1 MGGIMVLL
9 LLIITLHVNLGHGDA
24 NMTMRCTDKEKE
36 ALLAFKQGLN
46 MDEHSQAIFSSW
58 GTEAAKQDCCRWE
71 GVSCDNQTGHVVHL
85 DLGDHFY
92 SQGTM
97 ISPKL
102 IELKHLKYLNLSW
115 IDFGGSQLP
124 YFIGSLTNLRHLD
137 LSGCSFGGKFPIQ
150 VGNLTNL
157 QYLDLG
163 FNDFSGNVENLNWL
177 PRLSSLTYLGLAGV
191 NFSGSQVPY
200 FIGSLTNLGHLDL
213 SYCYFGGKF
222 PIQVGNLT
230 NLQYL
235 DLRYSGFRNVEN
247 LNWLPNLSS
256 LTHLNLFRC
265 AFGGKFPIQ
274 VGNLTNLQYLDLGV
288 NDFGVRNVENL
299 NWLPR
304 LSSLTY
310 LGLSCNNLSNVFYW
324 PEAVNK
330 LPKITDLI
338 LAGCSLPSPPVRSTF
353 SNINSSK
360 SLSSID
366 LSFNRLSTS
375 SIFLWMSNY
384 SASLVDLYLS
394 SNHLTGSIPDV
405 FGNMS
410 SLADVD
416 LYGNQL
422 EGAEPHS
429 FSRLCSVQSLDLRGN
444 NLSGQF
450 SRFVQILPTCAQSSL
465 ESLWLGENQLSGR
478 IPESIGQMSKLENLD
493 LGMNALEGLISDSH
507 FSKLSKLSY
516 LDLSSNS
523 LVLNFESNWTP
534 PFQLDYIC
542 LGSCKMGPYFPKWL
556 QTQNKYSF
564 LNISN
569 AGIVDILPSWFWGTT
584 RYVTSIDLSH
594 NQIGEMFTNLTMDFV
609 NYPEVH
615 LRSNQIEGQ
624 IPATLSN
631 ASYLDLSNN
640 NISGSIS
647 FLCTSAATDLS
658 FLNLSYNYLSGEL
671 PKCLTHLGNLV
682 MLDLSSNALSGKI
695 PSTIGSLF
703 GIETLK
709 LRSNE
714 FVGELPLSLKNCTSL
729 VVLDLADNQLSGSI
743 PKWLGA
749 SFQNLVILML
759 SSNHF
764 NGSLPLQLCDLIHI
778 QILDVSVNNISGGIP
793 NCLKKLTTLAQKGN
807 SSLIVG
813 HYFGVYTDLHSGREE
828 IYEDDEI
835 FIWKGSMQVY
845 RNTLGLV
852 RSIDFSSNRLTG
864 EIPREI
870 SHLVGLV
877 SLNLS
882 RNQLTGQITP
892 DIGKLESLDSL
903 DLSRN
908 HIDGRIPTSLARIS
922 RLGVLDL
929 SHNNL
934 IGKIPT
940 GTQLQSFDPSF
951 YAGNPQ
957 LCGPPLQKPCDIE
970 ETGPDQVSN
979 EEDKDDELYGFYISM
994 GLGFFVGFWGVCGS
1008 LIFIREWR
1016 YTYFKFLNSLN
1027 DWLYVRVVLIKRK
1040 LTDAQ

>member
-1 MGGIMVLL
+1 
-9 LLIITLHVNLGHGDA
+9 
-24 NMTMRCTDKEKE
+24 
-36 ALLAFKQGLN
+36 
-46 MDEHSQAIFSSW
+46 
-58 GTEAAKQDCCRWE
+58 
-71 GVSCDNQTGHVVHL
+71 
-85 DLGDHFY
+85 
-92 SQGTM
+92 
-97 ISPKL
+97 
-102 IELKHLKYLNLSW
+102 
-115 IDFGGSQLP
+115 
-124 YFIGSLTNLRHLD
+124 
-137 LSGCSFGGKFPIQ
+137 
-150 VGNLTNL
+150 
-157 QYLDLG
+157 
-163 FNDFSGNVENLNWL
+163 
-177 PRLSSLTYLGLAGV
+177 
-191 NFSGSQVPY
+191 
-200 FIGSLTNLGHLDL
+200 
-213 SYCYFGGKF
+213 
-222 PIQVGNLT
+222 
-230 NLQYL
+230 
-235 DLRYSGFRNVEN
+235 
-247 LNWLPNLSS
+247 
-256 LTHLNLFRC
+256 
-265 AFGGKFPIQ
+265 
-274 VGNLTNLQYLDLGV
+274 
-288 NDFGVRNVENL
+288 
-299 NWLPR
+299 
-304 LSSLTY
+304 
-310 LGLSCNNLSNVFYW
+310 
-324 PEAVNK
+324 
-330 LPKITDLI
+330 
-338 LAGCSLPSPPVRSTF
+338 
-353 SNINSSK
+353 
-360 SLSSID
+360 
-366 LSFNRLSTS
+366 
-375 SIFLWMSNY
+375 MSNY
-384 SASLVDLYLS
+384 STCLVDLYLS
-394 SNHLTGSIPDV
+394 FNHLTGSIPNV

-410 SLADVD
+410 SLAHVD
-416 LYGNQL
+416 LYDNQL

-429 FSRLCSVQSLDLRGN
+429 FSTLCSLQSLDLSGN

-450 SRFVQILPTCAQSSL
+450 SRFVQILPTCAQNSL
-465 ESLWLGENQLSGR
+465 ESLRLYGNQLAGPLPDFTNFLSLKELYIPYNQLSGR
-478 IPESIGQMSKLENLD
+478 IPESIGQMSKLELID
-493 LGMNALEGLISDSH
+493 LGMNALEGLISESH
-507 FSKLSKLSY
+507 FSELSKLSY

-523 LVLNFESNWTP
+523 LVLNFQSNWTP
-534 PFQLDYIC
+534 PFQLDYIS

-556 QTQNKYSF
+556 QTQNEYSS

-584 RYVTSIDLSH
+584 RNARSISLSH
-594 NQIGEMFTNLTMDFV
+594 NQIGEMFTNLTMDFA

-615 LRSNQIEGQ
+615 LSSNQIE
-624 IPATLSN
+624 
-631 ASYLDLSNN
+631 
-640 NISGSIS
+640 GSIS
-647 FLCTSAATDLS
+647 FLCASAATHLS

-764 NGSLPLQLCDLIHI
+764 NGSLPLQLCDLIYI

-807 SSLIVG
+807 SSLTVG
-813 HYFGVYTDLHSGREE
+813 HSYAIYTDQHLGQEL

-951 YAGNPQ
+951 YDGNPQ
-957 LCGPPLQKPCDIE
+957 LCGPPLKKPCDIE
-970 ETGPDQVSN
+970 ETGPDQVRN
-979 EEDKDDELYGFYISM
+979 EEDKDGQLIRYGFYISM

-1040 LTDAQ
+1040 LTDA

>member
-1 MGGIMVLL
+1 
-9 LLIITLHVNLGHGDA
+9 
-24 NMTMRCTDKEKE
+24 
-36 ALLAFKQGLN
+36 
-46 MDEHSQAIFSSW
+46 
-58 GTEAAKQDCCRWE
+58 
-71 GVSCDNQTGHVVHL
+71 
-85 DLGDHFY
+85 
-92 SQGTM
+92 
-97 ISPKL
+97 
-102 IELKHLKYLNLSW
+102 
-115 IDFGGSQLP
+115 
-124 YFIGSLTNLRHLD
+124 
-137 LSGCSFGGKFPIQ
+137 
-150 VGNLTNL
+150 
-157 QYLDLG
+157 
-163 FNDFSGNVENLNWL
+163 
-177 PRLSSLTYLGLAGV
+177 
-191 NFSGSQVPY
+191 
-200 FIGSLTNLGHLDL
+200 
-213 SYCYFGGKF
+213 
-222 PIQVGNLT
+222 
-230 NLQYL
+230 
-235 DLRYSGFRNVEN
+235 
-247 LNWLPNLSS
+247 
-256 LTHLNLFRC
+256 
-265 AFGGKFPIQ
+265 
-274 VGNLTNLQYLDLGV
+274 
-288 NDFGVRNVENL
+288 
-299 NWLPR
+299 
-304 LSSLTY
+304 
-310 LGLSCNNLSNVFYW
+310 
-324 PEAVNK
+324 
-330 LPKITDLI
+330 
-338 LAGCSLPSPPVRSTF
+338 
-353 SNINSSK
+353 
-360 SLSSID
+360 
-366 LSFNRLSTS
+366 
-375 SIFLWMSNY
+375 MSNY
-384 SASLVDLYLS
+384 STSLVDLYLS

-429 FSRLCSVQSLDLRGN
+429 FSTLCSLQSLDLEGN

-450 SRFVQILPTCAQSSL
+450 SRFVQILPTCAQNSL
-465 ESLWLGENQLSGR
+465 ESLWLYGNQLSGR
-478 IPESIGQMSKLENLD
+478 IPESIGQMSKLEYLG
-493 LGMNALEGLISDSH
+493 LGMNALEGVISDSH

-523 LVLNFESNWTP
+523 LVLNFQSNWTP
-534 PFQLDYIC
+534 PFQLDYIS

-556 QTQNKYSF
+556 QTQNKYSS

-584 RYVTSIDLSH
+584 RNVEFISLSH
-594 NQIGEMFTNLTMDFV
+594 NQIGEMFTNLTMDFA
-609 NYPEVH
+609 NYPAVH
-615 LRSNQIEGQ
+615 LSSNQIEGQ
-624 IPATLSN
+624 IPATLSHV
-631 ASYLDLSNN
+631 SYLDLSNN

-647 FLCTSAATDLS
+647 FLCASAALRLS
-658 FLNLSYNYLSGEL
+658 FLNLSYNNLSGEL
-671 PKCLTHLGNLV
+671 PECLTHLGNLV

-729 VVLDLADNQLSGSI
+729 TVLDLADNQLSGSI

-749 SFQNLVILML
+749 SFQKLVILML

-764 NGSLPLQLCDLIHI
+764 NGSLPPQLCDLIYI

-807 SSLIVG
+807 SSLTVE
-813 HYFGVYTDLHSGREE
+813 HSFVVYTYLQSGREE

-951 YAGNPQ
+951 YDGNPQ
-957 LCGPPLQKPCDIE
+957 LCGPPLKKPCDIE

-979 EEDKDDELYGFYISM
+979 EEDKDGQLIRYGFYISM

-1040 LTDAQ
+1040 LTDA

>member
-1 MGGIMVLL
+1 MVPLWVSKSKLAFTQSLTLTSICAFALDHTICNSNVCFDRNIDYVALTWSTLFVEVSNMSIGGEAFNSREATLLKMGGIMVLL

-24 NMTMRCTDKEKE
+24 NMTMRCTDKERE
-36 ALLAFKQGLN
+36 ALLAFKQGLI
-46 MDEHSQAIFSSW
+46 MDEHSQVLFSSW

-71 GVSCDNQTGHVVHL
+71 GVSCDNQTGHVVRLDLSYHVVHL
-85 DLGDHFY
+85 DLGDDY
-92 SQGTM
+92 YLQG
-97 ISPKL
+97 
-102 IELKHLKYLNLSW
+102 H
-115 IDFGGSQLP
+115 
-124 YFIGSLTNLRHLD
+124 
-137 LSGCSFGGKFPIQ
+137 

-157 QYLDLG
+157 QFLDLG
-163 FNDFSGNVENLNWL
+163 YNDFSGNVENLNWL
-177 PRLSSLTYLGLAGV
+177 PRLSSLTYL
-191 NFSGSQVPY
+191 
-200 FIGSLTNLGHLDL
+200 DL
-213 SYCYFGGKF
+213 S
-222 PIQVGNLT
+222 
-230 NLQYL
+230 
-235 DLRYSGFRNVEN
+235 D
-247 LNWLPNLSS
+247 
-256 LTHLNLFRC
+256 
-265 AFGGKFPIQ
+265 
-274 VGNLTNLQYLDLGV
+274 
-288 NDFGVRNVENL
+288 
-299 NWLPR
+299 
-304 LSSLTY
+304 
-310 LGLSCNNLSNVFYW
+310 NNLSNVFYW

-330 LPKITDLI
+330 LPKLTTLT
-338 LAGCSLPSPPVRSTF
+338 LQNCSIPSPPVRSTL

-360 SLSSID
+360 SLSSIH

-384 SASLVDLYLS
+384 STSLVDLDLS
-394 SNHLTGSIPDV
+394 
-405 FGNMS
+405 F
-410 SLADVD
+410 
-416 LYGNQL
+416 NQL

-429 FSRLCSVQSLDLRGN
+429 FSTLCSLQSLDLSGN

-450 SRFVQILPTCAQSSL
+450 SRFVQILSTCAQNSL
-465 ESLWLGENQLSGR
+465 EWLSLGENQLAGLLPDLTNFLSLTELLVSYNQLSGR
-478 IPESIGQMSKLENLD
+478 IPESIGQMSKLENLG
-493 LGMNALEGLISDSH
+493 LGMNALEGLISESH
-507 FSKLSKLSY
+507 FSELSRLRE

-523 LVLNFESNWTP
+523 LVLNFQSNWTP
-534 PFQLDYIC
+534 PFQLNYIS

-556 QTQNKYSF
+556 QTQNEYSF

-584 RYVTSIDLSH
+584 RYVTSIILSH
-594 NQIGEMFTNLTMDFV
+594 NQIGEIFTNLTVDFV

-624 IPATLSN
+624 IPATLSH

-647 FLCTSAATDLS
+647 FLCASGAMRLR
-658 FLNLSYNYLSGEL
+658 FLNLSYNNLSGEL
-671 PKCLTHLGNLV
+671 PECLTRLGNLV

-729 VVLDLADNQLSGSI
+729 MVLDLADNQLTGSI

-749 SFQNLVILML
+749 SFQKLVILML

-764 NGSLPLQLCDLIHI
+764 NGSLPPQLCDLIYI

-807 SSLIVG
+807 SSLTVE
-813 HYFGVYTDLHSGREE
+813 HSYERYDKQISWLD
-828 IYEDDEI
+828 IYVDDEI
-835 FIWKGSMQVY
+835 FTWKGSMQVY

-864 EIPREI
+864 EIPSEI

-922 RLGVLDL
+922 RLGLLDL

-951 YAGNPQ
+951 YDGNPQ
-957 LCGPPLQKPCDIE
+957 LCGPPLKKPCDIE

-979 EEDKDDELYGFYISM
+979 EEDKDGQLIRYGFYISM
-994 GLGFFVGFWGVCGS
+994 VLGFFVGFWGVCGS

-1040 LTDAQ
+1040 LTDA

>member
-24 NMTMRCTDKEKE
+24 NMMMRCTDKERE
-36 ALLAFKQGLN
+36 ALLAFKQGLI
-46 MDEHSQAIFSSW
+46 MDEHSQVIFSSW

-71 GVSCDNQTGHVVHL
+71 GVSCDNQTGHVVRLDLSYHVVHL
-85 DLGDHFY
+85 DLGDDY
-92 SQGTM
+92 YLQGTM

-102 IELKHLKYLNLSW
+102 IELKHLKYLDLSW
-115 IDFGGSQLP
+115 IDFG
-124 YFIGSLTNLRHLD
+124 
-137 LSGCSFGGKFPIQ
+137 
-150 VGNLTNL
+150 
-157 QYLDLG
+157 
-163 FNDFSGNVENLNWL
+163 
-177 PRLSSLTYLGLAGV
+177 
-191 NFSGSQVPY
+191 GSQVPY
-200 FIGSLTNLGHLDL
+200 FIGSLTNLR
-213 SYCYFGGKF
+213 
-222 PIQVGNLT
+222 
-230 NLQYL
+230 YL
-235 DLRYSGFRNVEN
+235 DL
-247 LNWLPNLSS
+247 
-256 LTHLNLFRC
+256 
-265 AFGGKFPIQ
+265 
-274 VGNLTNLQYLDLGV
+274 LG
-288 NDFGVRNVENL
+288 
-299 NWLPR
+299 
-304 LSSLTY
+304 
-310 LGLSCNNLSNVFYW
+310 
-324 PEAVNK
+324 
-330 LPKITDLI
+330 
-338 LAGCSLPSPPVRSTF
+338 LPSPF

-384 SASLVDLYLS
+384 STSLVDLYLF

-410 SLADVD
+410 SLAHVD
-416 LYGNQL
+416 LTDNQL

-429 FSRLCSVQSLDLRGN
+429 FSRLCSLQSLDLSGN
-444 NLSGQF
+444 NLSGH
-450 SRFVQILPTCAQSSL
+450 SL
-465 ESLWLGENQLSGR
+465 ESLWLYGNQLAGPLPDLTNFLSLKDLYIPYNQLSGR

-493 LGMNALEGLISDSH
+493 LGMNALEGVISDSH

-523 LVLNFESNWTP
+523 LVLNFQSNWTP
-534 PFQLDYIC
+534 PFQLDYIS
-542 LGSCKMGPYFPKWL
+542 LGSCKMGLYFPKWL
-556 QTQNKYSF
+556 QTQNEYSY

-584 RYVTSIDLSH
+584 RNVEFISLSH
-594 NQIGEMFTNLTMDFV
+594 NQIGEMFTNLTMDFA

-615 LRSNQIEGQ
+615 LSSNQIEGR
-624 IPATLSN
+624 ILATLSHV
-631 ASYLDLSNN
+631 SYLDLSNN
-640 NISGSIS
+640 NISGSIA
-647 FLCTSAATDLS
+647 FLCVSATTHLS
-658 FLNLSYNYLSGEL
+658 FLNLSYNNLSGEL
-671 PKCLTHLGNLV
+671 PECFTHLGNLG

-729 VVLDLADNQLSGSI
+729 MVLDLADNQLSGSI
-743 PKWLGA
+743 PEWLGA
-749 SFQNLVILML
+749 SFQKLVILML
-759 SSNHF
+759 SSNHL
-764 NGSLPLQLCDLIHI
+764 NGSLPSQLCDLIHI

-807 SSLIVG
+807 SSLTVG
-813 HYFGVYTDLHSGREE
+813 HSFMAYTGHSGRGV

-940 GTQLQSFDPSF
+940 GTQLQSFDPSV

-957 LCGPPLQKPCDIE
+957 LCGPPLQNPCDIE
-970 ETGPDQVSN
+970 ETGPIQVSN
-979 EEDKDDELYGFYISM
+979 EEDKDGQLIRYGFYISM
-994 GLGFFVGFWGVCGS
+994 VLGFFVGFWGVCGS

-1040 LTDAQ
+1040 LTDA

>member
-1 MGGIMVLL
+1 
-9 LLIITLHVNLGHGDA
+9 
-24 NMTMRCTDKEKE
+24 
-36 ALLAFKQGLN
+36 
-46 MDEHSQAIFSSW
+46 
-58 GTEAAKQDCCRWE
+58 
-71 GVSCDNQTGHVVHL
+71 
-85 DLGDHFY
+85 
-92 SQGTM
+92 
-97 ISPKL
+97 
-102 IELKHLKYLNLSW
+102 
-115 IDFGGSQLP
+115 
-124 YFIGSLTNLRHLD
+124 
-137 LSGCSFGGKFPIQ
+137 
-150 VGNLTNL
+150 
-157 QYLDLG
+157 
-163 FNDFSGNVENLNWL
+163 
-177 PRLSSLTYLGLAGV
+177 
-191 NFSGSQVPY
+191 
-200 FIGSLTNLGHLDL
+200 
-213 SYCYFGGKF
+213 
-222 PIQVGNLT
+222 
-230 NLQYL
+230 
-235 DLRYSGFRNVEN
+235 
-247 LNWLPNLSS
+247 
-256 LTHLNLFRC
+256 
-265 AFGGKFPIQ
+265 
-274 VGNLTNLQYLDLGV
+274 
-288 NDFGVRNVENL
+288 
-299 NWLPR
+299 
-304 LSSLTY
+304 
-310 LGLSCNNLSNVFYW
+310 
-324 PEAVNK
+324 
-330 LPKITDLI
+330 
-338 LAGCSLPSPPVRSTF
+338 
-353 SNINSSK
+353 
-360 SLSSID
+360 
-366 LSFNRLSTS
+366 
-375 SIFLWMSNY
+375 MSNY
-384 SASLVDLYLS
+384 STSLVDLYLS

-410 SLADVD
+410 SLAQVD
-416 LYGNQL
+416 LYDNQL

-429 FSRLCSVQSLDLRGN
+429 FSRLCSLQSLDLLYN

-450 SRFVQILPTCAQSSL
+450 SRFVQILPTCAQNSL
-465 ESLWLGENQLSGR
+465 ESLWLYGNQLSGR

-493 LGMNALEGLISDSH
+493 LGMNALEGLISESH
-507 FSKLSKLSY
+507 FSKLSRLSY

-523 LVLNFESNWTP
+523 LVLNFQSNWTP
-534 PFQLDYIC
+534 PFQLDHIS

-556 QTQNKYSF
+556 QSQNKYSS

-624 IPATLSN
+624 IPATLSH

-647 FLCTSAATDLS
+647 FLCASEAMHLR
-658 FLNLSYNYLSGEL
+658 FLNLSYNNLFGEL
-671 PKCLTHLGNLV
+671 PKCLTRLGNLV

-729 VVLDLADNQLSGSI
+729 RVLDLADNQLSGSI
-743 PKWLGA
+743 PEWLGA
-749 SFQNLVILML
+749 SFQKLVILML

-764 NGSLPLQLCDLIHI
+764 NGSLPSQLCDLIYI

-793 NCLKKLTTLAQKGN
+793 NCLKKLTTLSQKGN
-807 SSLIVG
+807 SSLTIKHSYG
-813 HYFGVYTDLHSGREE
+813 RYNLQYSTTDD
-828 IYEDDEI
+828 YEDDEI
-835 FIWKGSMQVY
+835 FTWKGSMQVY

-864 EIPREI
+864 EIPSEI

-882 RNQLTGQITP
+882 RNQLTGQITS

-940 GTQLQSFDPSF
+940 GTQLQSFDPSV

-957 LCGPPLQKPCDIE
+957 LCGLPLENPCDIE
-970 ETGPDQVSN
+970 EMGPDQFSN
-979 EEDKDDELYGFYISM
+979 EEDKDGQLIRYGFYISM

-1040 LTDAQ
+1040 LTDA

>member
-9 LLIITLHVNLGHGDA
+9 LLVIILLVNLGHGDA
-24 NMTMRCTDKEKE
+24 NMTMRCRENEGE
-36 ALLAFKQGLN
+36 ALLAFKKGLI
-46 MDEHSQAIFSSW
+46 MDEDNQVIFSSW
-58 GTEAAKQDCCRWE
+58 GTEAAKQDCCRWK
-71 GVSCDNQTGHVVHL
+71 GVPCDNQTGHVVQL
-85 DLGDHFY
+85 DLGDDFL
-92 SQGTM
+92 QGTM

-102 IELKHLKYLNLSW
+102 IELKHLRYLDLKGIFFN
-115 IDFGGSQLP
+115 GSTVP
-124 YFIGSLTNLRHLD
+124 DFIGSLTNLTHLD
-137 LSGCSFGGKFPIQ
+137 LS
-150 VGNLTNL
+150 
-157 QYLDLG
+157 
-163 FNDFSGNVENLNWL
+163 W
-177 PRLSSLTYLGLAGV
+177 
-191 NFSGSQVPY
+191 
-200 FIGSLTNLGHLDL
+200 
-213 SYCYFGGKF
+213 CYFGGKF

-235 DLRYSGFRNVEN
+235 DLSANRFYKVEN
-247 LNWLPNLSS
+247 LNWL
-256 LTHLNLFRC
+256 T
-265 AFGGKFPIQ
+265 
-274 VGNLTNLQYLDLGV
+274 
-288 NDFGVRNVENL
+288 
-299 NWLPR
+299 R

-310 LGLSCNNLSNVFYW
+310 LDLSFANLRNAFDW

-330 LPKITDLI
+330 LPTLTNLTLLD
-338 LAGCSLPSPPVRSTF
+338 CSLPSPPVRSTL
-353 SNINSSK
+353 SSINSSK
-360 SLSSID
+360 SLSSIA
-366 LSFNRLSTS
+366 LPMNHLSTS

-384 SASLVDLYLS
+384 NTSLVDLDLS
-394 SNHLTGSIPDV
+394 FGNLTGSIPDV

-410 SLADVD
+410 SLAHVD
-416 LYGNQL
+416 LSFNYL

-429 FSRLCSVQSLDLRGN
+429 FTRLCSLQSLMLDGN

-450 SRFVQILPTCAQSSL
+450 SKFVQILPTCAQNSL
-465 ESLWLGENQLSGR
+465 ERLRLSENQLAGSLPNLTNFLSLKELYIRYNQLSGR
-478 IPESIGQMSKLENLD
+478 IPESIGQMSKLEFID
-493 LGMNALEGLISDSH
+493 LGMNALEGEIVDSH
-507 FSKLSKLSY
+507 FSLLSKLRR

-523 LVLNFESNWTP
+523 LVLNFHSNWSP
-534 PFQLDYIC
+534 PFQLDYIS

-556 QTQNKYSF
+556 QSQNGYSY

-584 RYVTSIDLSH
+584 HNVTFISLSH
-594 NQIGEMFTNLTMDFV
+594 NQIGEMLKTLTVDFA

-615 LRSNQIEGQ
+615 LSSNGIEGP
-624 IPATLSN
+624 IPATLSQ

-640 NISGSIS
+640 NFSGSIS
-647 FLCTSAATDLS
+647 FLCASAAMGLT
-658 FLNLSYNYLSGEL
+658 FLNISNNNLSGEL
-671 PKCLTHLGNLV
+671 PECLTHLDNLV
-682 MLDLSSNALSGKI
+682 MLDLSYNALSGKI
-695 PSTIGSLF
+695 HMTIGSLF

-729 VVLDLADNQLSGSI
+729 MVLDLADNQLSGSI

-749 SFQNLVILML
+749 SLQKLVILML

-764 NGSLPLQLCDLIHI
+764 NGSLPSQLCDLIHI
-778 QILDVSVNNISGGIP
+778 QILDISVNSISGGIP
-793 NCLKKLTTLAQKGN
+793 NCLKNFTALAQKGN
-807 SSLIVG
+807 ENLTVEHSYMRNTDQHSSEG
-813 HYFGVYTDLHSGREE
+813 TD
-828 IYEDDEI
+828 YDDDAI
-835 FIWKGSMQVY
+835 FIWKGSMRVF

-864 EIPREI
+864 EIPSEI

-908 HIDGRIPTSLARIS
+908 HIDGRIPTSLSRIY

-940 GTQLQSFDPSF
+940 GTQLQSFDPSV
-951 YAGNPQ
+951 YAGNQ
-957 LCGPPLQKPCDIE
+957 LCGPPLQNLCDGVEIV
-970 ETGPDQVSN
+970 PDQVSN
-979 EEDKDDELYGFYISM
+979 EEDKDDQLIRYGFYISM

-1016 YTYFKFLNSLN
+1016 YTYFKFLN
-1027 DWLYVRVVLIKRK
+1027 YVTVMLIKRK
-1040 LTDAQ
+1040 LTDA

>member
-24 NMTMRCTDKEKE
+24 NMTMRCTDKERE
-36 ALLAFKQGLN
+36 ALLAFKQGLV
-46 MDEHSQAIFSSW
+46 MDEDGQALLSSW

-71 GVSCDNQTGHVVHL
+71 GVSCDKQTGNVVQL
-85 DLGDHFY
+85 DLGDHDY
-92 SQGTM
+92 LQGTM

-102 IELKHLKYLNLSW
+102 IELKHLKYLDLSW
-115 IDFGGSQLP
+115 
-124 YFIGSLTNLRHLD
+124 
-137 LSGCSFGGKFPIQ
+137 
-150 VGNLTNL
+150 
-157 QYLDLG
+157 
-163 FNDFSGNVENLNWL
+163 
-177 PRLSSLTYLGLAGV
+177 V
-191 NFSGSQVPY
+191 NFSGSQVPD
-200 FIGSLTNLGHLDL
+200 FIDSLTNLRYLDL
-213 SYCYFGGKF
+213 S
-222 PIQVGNLT
+222 
-230 NLQYL
+230 
-235 DLRYSGFRNVEN
+235 
-247 LNWLPNLSS
+247 
-256 LTHLNLFRC
+256 RC
-265 AFGGKFPIQ
+265 HFGGKFPIQ

-288 NDFGVRNVENL
+288 NDFGNVENL

-310 LGLSCNNLSNVFYW
+310 LDLSYTNLSNAFDW
-324 PEAVNK
+324 QEAVNK
-330 LPKITDLI
+330 LPKLTNL
-338 LAGCSLPSPPVRSTF
+338 LLSNCSLHSPPVRSTL

-384 SASLVDLYLS
+384 STSIVHLDLS

-405 FGNMS
+405 FGNLS

-416 LYGNQL
+416 LYDNQL

-429 FSRLCSVQSLDLRGN
+429 FSTLCSLQSLDLSGN

-450 SRFVQILPTCAQSSL
+450 SRFVQILPTCAQNSL
-465 ESLWLGENQLSGR
+465 ESLWLYGNQLSGR
-478 IPESIGQMSKLENLD
+478 IPESIGQMSKLENLG
-493 LGMNALEGLISDSH
+493 LGMNALEGLISESH
-507 FSKLSKLSY
+507 FSKLSRLSY

-523 LVLNFESNWTP
+523 LVLNFQSNWTP
-534 PFQLDYIC
+534 PFQLDDIS

-556 QTQNKYSF
+556 QSQNKYSS

-584 RYVTSIDLSH
+584 CYMTSIILSH

-624 IPATLSN
+624 IPTTLSH

-647 FLCTSAATDLS
+647 FLCASGAMRLR
-658 FLNLSYNYLSGEL
+658 FLNLSYNNLSGEL
-671 PKCLTHLGNLV
+671 PECMTRLGNLV

-729 VVLDLADNQLSGSI
+729 MVLDLADNQLTGSI

-749 SFQNLVILML
+749 SFQKLVILML

-764 NGSLPLQLCDLIHI
+764 NGSLPSQLCDLIYI

-793 NCLKKLTTLAQKGN
+793 NCPKKLTTLSQKGN
-807 SSLIVG
+807 SSLTIE
-813 HYFGVYTDLHSGREE
+813 HSYWRDTAQYSTTDD
-828 IYEDDEI
+828 YVDDEI
-835 FIWKGSMQVY
+835 FTWKGSMQVY

-864 EIPREI
+864 EIPSEI

-892 DIGKLESLDSL
+892 DVGNLESLDSL

-940 GTQLQSFDPSF
+940 GTQLQGFDPSV

-970 ETGPDQVSN
+970 ETGPDQVST
-979 EEDKDDELYGFYISM
+979 EEDKDDQLIRYGFYISM

-1040 LTDAQ
+1040 LTDA

>member
-24 NMTMRCTDKEKE
+24 NMTMRCTDKERE
-36 ALLAFKQGLN
+36 ALLAFKQSLIISKY
-46 MDEHSQAIFSSW
+46 DRVRFSSW
-58 GTEAAKQDCCRWE
+58 GTEAVKPDCCRWE
-71 GVSCDNQTGHVVHL
+71 GVSCYKQTGHVVQL
-85 DLGDHFY
+85 DLGDHY
-92 SQGTM
+92 YLQGAM

-102 IELKHLKYLNLSW
+102 IELKHLKYLDLSW
-115 IDFGGSQLP
+115 
-124 YFIGSLTNLRHLD
+124 
-137 LSGCSFGGKFPIQ
+137 
-150 VGNLTNL
+150 
-157 QYLDLG
+157 
-163 FNDFSGNVENLNWL
+163 
-177 PRLSSLTYLGLAGV
+177 V
-191 NFSGSQVPY
+191 NFTGSQVPY
-200 FIGSLTNLGHLDL
+200 FIGSLTNLRYLDL
-213 SYCYFGGKF
+213 SCCYFGGKF

-230 NLQYL
+230 NLQHL
-235 DLRYSGFRNVEN
+235 DLGYNDFGGNVGN
-247 LNWLPNLSS
+247 LNWLPRLSS
-256 LTHLNLFRC
+256 LTYLGLSGVNFSGSQLPYFIGSLTNLGHLDLSGC
-265 AFGGKFPIQ
+265 VFGGKFPIQ
-274 VGNLTNLQYLDLGV
+274 VGNLTNFQYLDLGG
-288 NDFGVRNVENL
+288 NDFRNVENL

-310 LGLSCNNLSNVFYW
+310 LDLSHNNLSNVFYW

-330 LPKITDLI
+330 LPKLTTLT
-338 LAGCSLPSPPVRSTF
+338 LWNCSLPSPPVRSTL

-360 SLSSID
+360 SLSRID

-384 SASLVDLYLS
+384 STSLVDLYLF

-410 SLADVD
+410 SLAHVD
-416 LYGNQL
+416 LYDNQL

-429 FSRLCSVQSLDLRGN
+429 FSRLCRLQSLDLADN

-450 SRFVQILPTCAQSSL
+450 SRFVQILSTCAQNSL
-465 ESLWLGENQLSGR
+465 ERLSLYGNQLAGPLPDLTNFLSLKDLYIPYNQLSGR
-478 IPESIGQMSKLENLD
+478 IPESIGQMSKLEFIG
-493 LGMNALEGLISDSH
+493 LGMNALEGVISDSH
-507 FSKLSKLSY
+507 FTKLSKLTA
-516 LDLSSNS
+516 LELSSNS
-523 LVLNFESNWTP
+523 LVLNFPSNWTP
-534 PFQLDYIC
+534 PFQLDYIS

-556 QTQNKYSF
+556 QTQNKYSS

-584 RYVTSIDLSH
+584 RNAKSISLSH
-594 NQIGEMFTNLTMDFV
+594 NQTGEMFTNLTVDFV

-624 IPATLSN
+624 IPATLSH

-647 FLCTSAATDLS
+647 FLCASAATRLS
-658 FLNLSYNYLSGEL
+658 FLNLSYNYLAGEL
-671 PKCLTHLGNLV
+671 PECLTHLGNLV
-682 MLDLSSNALSGKI
+682 MLDLSSNALSRKI
-695 PSTIGSLF
+695 PLTIGSLF

-714 FVGELPLSLKNCTSL
+714 IVGELPLSLKNCTSL
-729 VVLDLADNQLSGSI
+729 RVLDLADNQLSGSI
-743 PKWLGA
+743 PEWLGA
-749 SFQNLVILML
+749 SFQKLVILML

-764 NGSLPLQLCDLIHI
+764 NGSLPSQLCDLIYI

-793 NCLKKLTTLAQKGN
+793 NCLKKLTTLSQKGN
-807 SSLIVG
+807 ASLTIKNS
-813 HYFGVYTDLHSGREE
+813 YWIDTLQYLTTD

-870 SHLVGLV
+870 NHLVGLV

-908 HIDGRIPTSLARIS
+908 HIDGRIPTSLAQIS

-934 IGKIPT
+934 
-940 GTQLQSFDPSF
+940 L
-951 YAGNPQ
+951 
-957 LCGPPLQKPCDIE
+957 
-970 ETGPDQVSN
+970 
-979 EEDKDDELYGFYISM
+979 
-994 GLGFFVGFWGVCGS
+994 
-1008 LIFIREWR
+1008 R
-1016 YTYFKFLNSLN
+1016 
-1027 DWLYVRVVLIKRK
+1027 
-1040 LTDAQ
+1040 